1 MQKGVRFALG
11 MILAHVA
18 VNAVHGAAHRELAIP
33 LSRSQELFIV
43 LVIGIA
49 PVLAGALIWRGIA
62 FGGGLLLGASLAG
75 ALVFG
80 IWNHFVAISHD
91 HVSHLP
97 ITGTPGW
104 RILFQATAILLVP
117 TEGLGCWAALRL
129 LKRGSGSSI
138 AGR

>member
-1 MQKGVRFALG
+1 MQKGARFALG

-49 PVLAGALIWRGIA
+49 PLLAGVLIWRG
-62 FGGGLLLGASLAG
+62 FTFGGLLLAASLAG
-75 ALVFG
+75 SLVFG
-80 IWNHFVAISHD
+80 VWNHFVAISPD

-97 ITGTPGW
+97 MTGTPGW

-129 LKRGSGSSI
+129 LKRGSGSSG

>member
-1 MQKGVRFALG
+1 
-11 MILAHVA
+11 MILAHVV
-18 VNAVHGAAHRELAIP
+18 VNLAHGVAHRELAIP
-33 LSRSQELFIV
+33 LSRSQELFIIT
-43 LVIGIA
+43 VIGIA
-49 PVLAGALIWRGIA
+49 PLLAGVLIWKRSK
-62 FGGGLLLGASLAG
+62 FGGGLLLAAALASS
-75 ALVFG
+75 LVFG
-80 IWNHFVAISHD
+80 VWNYFVAISPD

-97 ITGTPGW
+97 MTGTPGW

>member
-1 MQKGVRFALG
+1 MQKGARFALG

-49 PVLAGALIWRGIA
+49 PLLAGVLIWRG
-62 FGGGLLLGASLAG
+62 FTFGGLLLAASLAG
-75 ALVFG
+75 SLVFG
-80 IWNHFVAISHD
+80 VWYHFVAVSPD

-97 ITGTPGW
+97 MTGTPGW
-104 RILFQATAILLVP
+104 RFLFQVTAILLVP
-117 TEGLGCWAALRL
+117 TDGAGCWAALRL